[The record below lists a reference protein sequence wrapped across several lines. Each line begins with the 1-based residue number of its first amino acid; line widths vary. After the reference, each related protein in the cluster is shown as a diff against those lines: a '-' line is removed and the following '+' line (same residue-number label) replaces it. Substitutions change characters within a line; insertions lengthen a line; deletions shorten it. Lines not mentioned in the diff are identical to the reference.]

1 MIYADNAATSRLD
14 PEAFSAMKEF
24 LTENYANPSQPYSF
38 SRNSKKAIKTSRER
52 IAECI
57 DAEPDEIFFTSG
69 GSESDNWAVKGINPN
84 VIITS
89 PIEHHAVINACEFM
103 KRFSRSQVIYLPVND
118 KGTVNLHELE
128 RILKSINASRILV
141 SVMTASNEI
150 GTLQPVN
157 EIAEISHKY
166 NAVFHTDSV
175 QAVGHMNISVKA
187 MNIDT
192 LSASAH
198 KFNGPRGT
206 GFLYVRK
213 GTELMPLIHGGS
225 QEKNMRAGT
234 ENTAGIAG
242 MSAALENNCMNIKRN
257 QNHIISL
264 EKILLEGLNSSG
276 LDFIINGDEKN
287 KLPGIISVSF
297 KHSDG
302 EMIMHR
308 LDLMNICVSTGSA
321 CDGER
326 KEISHVIR
334 SIHVPDDYS
343 RGTIR
348 ISLGKYNSHDDVSGI
363 VNALKKILLPFNSCR
378 RL

>member
-1 MIYADNAATSRLD
+1 M
-14 PEAFSAMKEF
+14 
-24 LTENYANPSQPYSF
+24 
-38 SRNSKKAIKTSRER
+38 
-52 IAECI
+52 
-57 DAEPDEIFFTSG
+57 
-69 GSESDNWAVKGINPN
+69 
-84 VIITS
+84 
-89 PIEHHAVINACEFM
+89 
-103 KRFSRSQVIYLPVND
+103 ND

-141 SVMTASNEI
+141 SVMTANNEI

-175 QAVGHMNISVKA
+175 QAAGHMNISVKA
-187 MNIDT
+187 MNIDMH
-192 LSASAH
+192 SASAH

-206 GFLYVRK
+206 AFLYVRR

-242 MSAALENNCMNIKRN
+242 MSAALENNCKNIKRN

-363 VNALKKILLPFNSCR
+363 LNALKKILLPFNSCR